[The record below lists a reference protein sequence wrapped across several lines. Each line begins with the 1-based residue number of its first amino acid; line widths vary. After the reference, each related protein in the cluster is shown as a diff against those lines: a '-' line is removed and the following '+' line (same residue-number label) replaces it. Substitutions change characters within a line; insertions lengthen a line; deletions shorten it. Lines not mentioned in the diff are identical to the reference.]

1 VAVPLL
7 TAPPEKEV
15 WKFAPFIVNRSR
27 SLTVN
32 QQPKQGGNMKNRKMM
47 LVKILL
53 SFMIV
58 FAFAFQAQAGE
69 VYKLALSLAIT
80 GPTSDAGNPYS
91 KGVADY
97 FQYVNDM
104 KLLGDAKIDCTIR
117 DDQYKTDVTKR
128 NFEDFIDMGIVFYL
142 NYSTGSTLALKR
154 DFEEEQMPTIPAS
167 FHAGNLIDSNYIF
180 LPIASYS
187 AQAIG
192 LAEYVVNNHKGATPR
207 VAMFLHPSAFG
218 RGPLSDVEKAVKAG
232 LDMEIVEVVEHG
244 KNLDNTAMLKR
255 LQSKGV
261 QYVISQTIQSP
272 VATMIKDAKRLGIAA
287 DSFGQKGK
295 ITFLGCHYTG
305 GNDLIALAGSA
316 AENYFWTTSYI
327 VTSEPGVGTDA
338 QLALAKRYG
347 RDDKAANSHN
357 YANGVM
363 VAQVAAEV
371 IRRAQAK
378 GKKVTKE
385 TLYEELLQMNGMN
398 AFYPVTTVGP
408 VTYSKTDHAGVD
420 TLQLYSVQN
429 GNFKSMGKP
438 FIPEYTSKI
447 K

>member
-1 VAVPLL
+1 
-7 TAPPEKEV
+7 
-15 WKFAPFIVNRSR
+15 
-27 SLTVN
+27 
-32 QQPKQGGNMKNRKMM
+32 MKNRKRM
-47 LVKILL
+47 LFKIMLA
-53 SFMIV
+53 FMIV
-58 FAFAFQAQAGE
+58 FAFTFQAQAE
-69 VYKLALSLAIT
+69 TYKLALSLAIT

-91 KGVADY
+91 KGVEDY

-104 KLLGDAKIDCTIR
+104 KLLGNDKIECTIR

-128 NFEDFIDMGIVFYL
+128 NFEDFLDMGIVFYL

-167 FHAGNLIDSNYIF
+167 FHAGNLVDSNYIF

-192 LAEYVVNNHKGATPR
+192 LAEYVVNNHKGASPR
-207 VAMFLHPSAFG
+207 VAMFIHPSAFG
-218 RGPLSDVEKAVKAG
+218 RGPVSDVEKAVAAG
-232 LDMEIVEVVEHG
+232 LDMKIIEVVEHG
-244 KNLDNTAMLKR
+244 KDLDNTAMLKR
-255 LQSKGV
+255 LLSKGV
-261 QYVISQTIQSP
+261 QYVLIQTIQSP
-272 VATMIKDAKRLGIAA
+272 VATMIKDAARLGIAA
-287 DSFGQKGK
+287 KEFGQKGK

-316 AENYFWTTSYI
+316 AENFYWTTSYTI
-327 VTSEPGVGTDA
+327 TSEPGVGTDA
-338 QLALAKRYG
+338 QIALAKKYG

-363 VAQVAAEV
+363 VAQVAAEC
-371 IRRAQAK
+371 IRRAKAK
-378 GKKVTKE
+378 GKKINKV

-408 VTYSKTDHAGVD
+408 VTYSKDDQAGVD

-429 GNFKSMGKP
+429 GVFRSMGKP
-438 FIPEYTSKI
+438 FIPEYTGKI

>member
-1 VAVPLL
+1 
-7 TAPPEKEV
+7 
-15 WKFAPFIVNRSR
+15 
-27 SLTVN
+27 
-32 QQPKQGGNMKNRKMM
+32 MKNRKMIAG
-47 LVKILL
+47 KFLL
-53 SFMIV
+53 TVMVV

-97 FQYVNDM
+97 FKYVNDM
-104 KLLGDAKIDCTIR
+104 KLLGADKIDCTIR

-128 NFEDFIDMGIVFYL
+128 NFEEFLDMGIVFYL
-142 NYSTGSTLALKR
+142 NYSTGSTLALKK

-167 FHAGNLIDSNYIF
+167 FHAGNLIDSHYIF

-192 LAEYVVNNHKGATPR
+192 LAEYVVKNNKGATPK

-218 RGPLSDVEKAVKAG
+218 RGPLSDVQKAVKAG
-232 LDMEIVEVVEHG
+232 LKMEIVEVVEHG
-244 KNLDNTAMLKR
+244 KDLDNTAMLKR
-255 LQSKGV
+255 LKSKGV
-261 QYVISQTIQSP
+261 RYVISQTIQSP
-272 VATMIKDAKRLGIAA
+272 VATMIKDAARLGIAA
-287 DSFGQKGK
+287 KTFGEEGK
-295 ITFLGCHYTG
+295 LTFLGCHYTG

-316 AENYFWTTSYI
+316 AENFYWTTSYTI
-327 VTSEPGVGTDA
+327 TSEPGVGTDA

-347 RDDKAANSHN
+347 RDDKTANSHN

-371 IRRAQAK
+371 ILRTKAK
-378 GKKVTKE
+378 GKKVNKQ
-385 TLYEELLQMNGMN
+385 TLFEEIQEMNGLN

-420 TLQLYSVQN
+420 TLQLYTVKNGAFVSV
-429 GNFKSMGKP
+429 GKP
-438 FIPEYTSKI
+438 FIPVYTGKI